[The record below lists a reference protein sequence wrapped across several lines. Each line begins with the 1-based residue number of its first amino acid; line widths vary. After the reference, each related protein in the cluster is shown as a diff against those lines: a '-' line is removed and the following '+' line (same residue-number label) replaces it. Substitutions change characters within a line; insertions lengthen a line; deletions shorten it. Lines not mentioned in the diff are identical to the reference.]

1 MYIFIRKINYN
12 LYVFILHHDDIINN
26 LQNIYKDYTICYV
39 SKMNTVLI
47 MLSIIFICDISNS
60 LGFLNKLQLNH
71 IKFVL
76 TSPDSSDEIKKET
89 REILVENYQPW
100 LKNQYKSFIR
110 QNGKKMNTL
119 YVRELY
125 QYAISGLLESL
136 QAYNGSVG
144 LHKYADKFVYGEMYK
159 GVNELSI
166 MKPMSLSQAK
176 KGYKTLKPLMV
187 SYDDYWI
194 FDKLSEETSS
204 LSSPRIVE
212 DIQEIMR
219 CSPAEYNRLFF
230 LRYDYHSLSI
240 VRSIA
245 DICEMEAFS
254 EETYRKKMKTVLEY
268 IKTHLMNE
276 HIM

>member
-1 MYIFIRKINYN
+1 
-12 LYVFILHHDDIINN
+12 
-26 LQNIYKDYTICYV
+26 
-39 SKMNTVLI
+39 MNTLFI
-47 MLSIIFICDISNS
+47 IFSIIFISNISIHS
-60 LGFLNKLQLNH
+60 GFLNKLQLNH
-71 IKFVL
+71 IKFIL
-76 TSPDSSDEIKKET
+76 NSPDSSDEIKKET

-110 QNGKKMNTL
+110 QNGKKMNSL

-136 QAYNGSVG
+136 KAYNGSAG
-144 LHKYADKFVYGEMYK
+144 LHKYAVKFVYGEMYK

-166 MKPMSLSQAK
+166 MKPISLSQAK
-176 KGYKTLKPLMV
+176 KGYRTLKPLLV

-194 FDKLSEETSS
+194 FDKISEDTPSR
-204 LSSPRIVE
+204 SSPRIVE

-219 CSPAEYNRLFF
+219 CAPTEYNRLFY

-240 VRSIA
+240 VRPIA
-245 DICEMEAFS
+245 IICQMESFS
-254 EETYRKKMKTVLEY
+254 EETYRIKMKYILEY
-268 IKTHLMNE
+268 IKIRLMNE